1 MENGMMGTTYKA
13 TLINLDENT
22 YIKPRA
28 NASCVFT
35 LSGTS
40 TGIVSREVNP
50 QPQVIYDLQGRRVSQ
65 PQKGIYVSN
74 GHKIAIK

>member
-1 MENGMMGTTYKA
+1 
-13 TLINLDENT
+13 
-22 YIKPRA
+22 
-28 NASCVFT
+28 
-35 LSGTS
+35 
-40 TGIVSREVNP
+40 VNP